1 MFIITL
7 RGGFWYLVTRN
18 GKEYLISFLLHSH
31 IWIISMNGIKNNYDK
46 NQISLINQIGLYGI
60 LIYSSDNI
68 KSLKLLF

>member
-7 RGGFWYLVTRN
+7 RGVLVLGNTKWERISYFFSPSLSYLD
-18 GKEYLISFLLHSH
+18 H
-31 IWIISMNGIKNNYDK
+31 GIKNNYDK